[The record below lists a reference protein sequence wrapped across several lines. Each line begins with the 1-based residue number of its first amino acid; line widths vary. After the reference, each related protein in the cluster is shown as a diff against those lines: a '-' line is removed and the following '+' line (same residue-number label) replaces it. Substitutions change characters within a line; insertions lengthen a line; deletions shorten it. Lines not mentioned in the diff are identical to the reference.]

1 MKSKGDALGASTLC
15 PKDPSSFL
23 LQGGGREAETEMT
36 PNLCPEVT
44 TTEQEWGLPCVRH
57 IRKATG
63 VQRSGEQFGEQ
74 LEA

>member
-1 MKSKGDALGASTLC
+1 M
-15 PKDPSSFL
+15 L
-23 LQGGGREAETEMT
+23 LEPAHYAQRIPAPFSCRVAGREAKGEMT

-57 IRKATG
+57 IRKETG
-63 VQRSGEQFGEQ
+63 VQHSGEQFGEQ